1 MFLNVCVSE
10 PDPRN
15 SDRPT
20 GRSLPLRLSSHVF
33 WALVLGACTAGDAGH
48 PWLDLGDPS
57 PHDIVEFSGANA
69 GQIVIA
75 MDPAVTRAEAL
86 ALGRLIQS
94 QAPPGS
100 TVNARLY
107 DHEPTARGW
116 RQAPAEMR
124 IAHLLV
130 VVSINPA
137 TALNEV
143 RWVRPEEEQ
152 ADPGASTGTGVP
164 AGGGP

>member
-1 MFLNVCVSE
+1 M
-10 PDPRN
+10 
-15 SDRPT
+15 RPF
-20 GRSLPLRLSSHVF
+20 SHVL
-33 WALVLGACTAGDAGH
+33 WALVLGACTAGDTGH

-57 PHDIVEFSGANA
+57 PHEIVEFSGANA

-75 MDPAVTRAEAL
+75 MDPAVTREEAL

-94 QAPPGS
+94 QAPPGA

-143 RWVRPEEEQ
+143 RWVRPEEDQ
-152 ADPGASTGTGVP
+152 VDTGTPVGIGAA

>member
-1 MFLNVCVSE
+1 MS
-10 PDPRN
+10 R
-15 SDRPT
+15 
-20 GRSLPLRLSSHVF
+20 RSLVLWTLVFGGCSS
-33 WALVLGACTAGDAGH
+33 ADAGH

-57 PHDIVEFSGANA
+57 PHQIIEFSGADA

-75 MDPAVTRAEAL
+75 MDPSVTRDEAL

-94 QAPPGS
+94 RAPAGA

-116 RQAPAEMR
+116 RQASAEMR

-130 VVSINPA
+130 VVSVNAA
-137 TALNEV
+137 TGLSEV
-143 RWVRPEEEQ
+143 RWVRPEDDQ
-152 ADPGASTGTGVP
+152 AATGTSTETAAP
-164 AGGGP
+164 TDSAP

>member
-1 MFLNVCVSE
+1 MS
-10 PDPRN
+10 RH
-15 SDRPT
+15 S
-20 GRSLPLRLSSHVF
+20 
-33 WALVLGACTAGDAGH
+33 LVLWTTIVGGCASADAGH

-57 PHDIVEFSGANA
+57 AHQIVEFSGANA

-75 MDPAVTRAEAL
+75 MDPSVTREEAL
-86 ALGRLIQS
+86 ALGRAIQS
-94 QAPPGS
+94 QAPAGA

-130 VVSINPA
+130 VVSINPS
-137 TALNEV
+137 TGLNEV
-143 RWVRPEEEQ
+143 RWLLPEENQTE
-152 ADPGASTGTGVP
+152 AGASMDLGMS
-164 AGGGP
+164 ADSGP

>member
-1 MFLNVCVSE
+1 M
-10 PDPRN
+10 R
-15 SDRPT
+15 
-20 GRSLPLRLSSHVF
+20 RSRVTLL
-33 WALVLGACTAGDAGH
+33 ALLALGACAGGDSGH

-57 PHDIVEFSGANA
+57 PHEIVEFSGANA

-75 MDPAVTRAEAL
+75 MDPAVTQAEAL

-94 QAPPGS
+94 QAPPGA

-137 TALNEV
+137 TDLNEV
-143 RWVRPEEEQ
+143 RWVRPEEDQ
-152 ADPGASTGTGVP
+152 ANPGAPIGTGAPVI
-164 AGGGP
+164 GGP

>member
-1 MFLNVCVSE
+1 MFLNACVSE

-15 SDRPT
+15 SDRRVR
-20 GRSLPLRLSSHVF
+20 RSRPSRMSSHLL
-33 WALVLGACTAGDAGH
+33 WAFVLGACTAGDAGH

-57 PHDIVEFSGANA
+57 PHEIVEFSGANA
-69 GQIVIA
+69 GQIVVA
-75 MDPAVTRAEAL
+75 MDPAVTREEAL
-86 ALGRLIQS
+86 ALGRLIQT
-94 QAPPGS
+94 QAPPGA

-137 TALNEV
+137 TDLNEV
-143 RWVRPEEEQ
+143 RWVRPDEEQ
-152 ADPGASTGTGVP
+152 ADPGVSTGTGVP
-164 AGGGP
+164 GGAGP